1 MSDAEGKVTS
11 KDTEEVIME
20 ATFRAI
26 SKHGYADLRM
36 RDIGE
41 EMEMTRQVI
50 HYYFDGKYDLL
61 SSFLE
66 HIIDQYEGSVD
77 VDEDTDPR
85 TELAVRIDQCLFGP
99 EFDEFGHWDRMKV
112 FHELYSHAQNDE
124 QHREIFNSHYEGM
137 RDSIIA
143 VVEEGMEE
151 GVFRTVDAER
161 MGQLITDVIHAAR
174 GRKISL
180 GHDDA
185 PEEARS
191 AIDEFILDSL
201 YVDDERQQHRS

>member
-26 SKHGYADLRM
+26 SKHGYADLRL

-50 HYYFDGKYDLL
+50 HYHFGGKYDLL

-66 HIIDQYEGSVD
+66 YIIDQYEGSVD
-77 VDEDTDPR
+77 VDEDADPQ
-85 TELAVRIDQCLFGP
+85 TELTIRIDQCLFGP

-112 FHELYSHAQNDE
+112 FHELYSHAQNDD
-124 QHREIFNSHYEGM
+124 QHRKIFNNHYERM
-137 RDSIIA
+137 RDSIVE
-143 VVEEGMEE
+143 VVEKGMEE
-151 GVFRTVDAER
+151 GVFRKVDAER

-185 PEEARS
+185 PEETRR

-201 YVDDERQQHRS
+201 YVDDEPQQYRP

>member
-1 MSDAEGKVTS
+1 MSDADGKVTA
-11 KDTEEVIME
+11 KDTEVVIME

-50 HYYFDGKYDLL
+50 HYHFDGKYDLL

-66 HIIDQYEGSVD
+66 YIIDQYEGSVD
-77 VDEDTDPR
+77 IDEDAAPR

-112 FHELYSHAQNDE
+112 FHELYSHARNDD
-124 QHREIFNSHYEGM
+124 QHREIFNSHYERM
-137 RDSIIA
+137 RDSIVE

-151 GVFRTVDAER
+151 GVFRKVDADR

-180 GHDDA
+180 DHDDA
-185 PEEARS
+185 PEEARR
-191 AIDEFILDSL
+191 AIDEFILGSL
-201 YVDDERQQHRS
+201 YVDDDPQRHRP